1 MNYLTLYEAADL
13 LAGLLGFDE
22 VTAGSIDTA
31 LTQTIGVYQR
41 EPFVPREC
49 IGVESS
55 YEVTKLRILIHWS
68 NNPTAAEQKAAETA
82 ELIRGLRNTETSDH
96 VIIFTDIKAVRAI
109 GKDEKGICEY
119 VVDTDITYS
128 ERNDN

>member
-1 MNYLTLYEAADL
+1 MNYLTLYETADL
-13 LAGLLGFDE
+13 LADLLEFDD

-68 NNPTAAEQKAAETA
+68 NNPTAAEQKAAEIA
-82 ELIRGLRNTETSDH
+82 ELIRNFRNLETSEH
-96 VIIFTDIKAVRAI
+96 LVIFTDIKAIRSI
-109 GKDEKGICEY
+109 GKDKKGICEY
-119 VVDTDITYS
+119 VVDTDIIYS